1 MSKDHYADQLI
12 FLRMAFSTV
21 DCKISLLKHKK
32 NHDRDMFFC
41 RHKIDNRSNYSTN
54 INNNFYPYLA
64 PDCCIFVLMF
74 SFSAAGEV
82 MKLFDIS

>member
-1 MSKDHYADQLI
+1 MDQLI
-12 FLRMAFSTV
+12 FLKTAFSTV

-32 NHDRDMFFC
+32 NHDRDMFC
-41 RHKIDNRSNYSTN
+41 RYKIDNRSNYSTN
-54 INNNFYPYLA
+54 INDNFYLYLA

-82 MKLFDIS
+82 MKLFNIS